1 MRARQPQVTAD
12 SVRTLLAL
20 STQDVAGATPVVESI
35 NACTAMS
42 ALLMTGLCP
51 DTAAASVARDTQ

>member
-1 MRARQPQVTAD
+1 
-12 SVRTLLAL
+12 VRTLLAL
-20 STQDVAGATPVVESI
+20 STHDVAGATPVVESI
-35 NACTAMS
+35 NACAAMS